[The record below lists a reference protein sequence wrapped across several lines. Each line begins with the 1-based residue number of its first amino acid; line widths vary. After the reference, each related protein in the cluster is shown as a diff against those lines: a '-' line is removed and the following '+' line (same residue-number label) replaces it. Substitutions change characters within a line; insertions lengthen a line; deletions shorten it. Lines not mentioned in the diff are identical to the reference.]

1 MATKTHGS
9 AGATDVT
16 SRSAPKFRSTGT
28 YNRVTKVAASTTVAF
43 TGSMAAAAFIV
54 EDVTNVTITAVDG
67 GEIPGSSVLVDT
79 VYQIAPQ
86 KVAIGSDGI
95 VHVLHR

>member
-1 MATKTHGS
+1 MATITHGS
-9 AGATDVT
+9 KGRTDVS
-16 SRSAPKFRSTGT
+16 SRSAPDFKSTGT

-43 TGSMAAAAFIV
+43 TGSMAAAGFIV
-54 EDVTNVTITAVDG
+54 ENVSNVTITAVDG

-79 VYQIAPQ
+79 VYPIAPQ

>member
-1 MATKTHGS
+1 MATINTG
-9 AGATDVT
+9 TRFDVS
-16 SRSAPKFRSTGT
+16 SRSAPDFKSAGT
-28 YNRVTKVAASTTVAF
+28 YNRVTKVASSTTVAF
-43 TGSMAAAAFIV
+43 TGSMVAAGFIV

-79 VYQIAPQ
+79 VYPIAPQ
-86 KVAIGSDGI
+86 KVTIGSSGI

>member
-1 MATKTHGS
+1 MATITHG
-9 AGATDVT
+9 ANNRTDVS
-16 SRSAPKFRSTGT
+16 SRSAPDFKSTGT
-28 YNRVTKVAASTTVAF
+28 YNRVTKVLSSTTVAF
-43 TGSMAAAAFIV
+43 TGSMVAAGFIV

-79 VYQIAPQ
+79 VYPIAPQ
-86 KVAIGSDGI
+86 KVTIGSSGI